1 MNRSIRHTAGHRAVL
16 VLCLSAGLLLGTEAM
31 AQQRSLTGSE
41 SSSDAYLQRQ
51 LRSLEQRDSGT
62 SPESAAIQLERARR
76 DLVGQSGGVAFTP
89 EQARISRGLDSVQR
103 DLQRQRLEPS
113 TTQPLA
119 RPRGDALPSSTG
131 DVH

>member
-1 MNRSIRHTAGHRAVL
+1 MNRSIRHTAGHSAVL
-16 VLCLSAGLLLGTEAM
+16 ILCLSAGLLLGTEAM
-31 AQQRSLTGSE
+31 AQQRSLTGPE

-51 LRSLEQRDSGT
+51 LRSLEQRKNSN

-89 EQARISRGLDSVQR
+89 EQARISRGLNGVNR

-119 RPRGDALPSSTG
+119 RPRGD
-131 DVH
+131 